1 MDESYLAPNWEAG
14 RHVTQR
20 KGPGYKA
27 GLGEL
32 SVFRINRDEMK
43 SPHYLS
49 LILKK
54 SLGEG
59 SISFFLHYWC
69 EKGGPRVS

>member
-1 MDESYLAPNWEAG
+1 MDESYPAPNWEAG
-14 RHVTQR
+14 RHVMQR

-54 SLGEG
+54 SLGKG